1 MATID
6 AKERE
11 RRATIVVQS
20 GGILPQYYAFYN
32 LSVRYLAEQGMQA
45 FERYRARVDSGCFPD
60 ELIATVQTA
69 VGHAAALSRYFWPSI
84 SDSKRETAV
93 GQLRVERGKRL
104 RNSFKVTD
112 KSPLHRRPL
121 RNAWEHFDERLD
133 DYLLSVDAGVFMPT
147 GLIGEHTA
155 ADDPI
160 GHVFKLLDPDA
171 ECLVLLN
178 KKYFFGPI
186 RAEVR
191 RIVGLADCGFRNRN
205 LGA

>member
-1 MATID
+1 MQKID
-6 AKERE
+6 ANERE
-11 RRATIVVQS
+11 RRAAIVAEH
-20 GGILPQYYAFYN
+20 GGILPHFDAFYD
-32 LSVRYLAEQGMQA
+32 LSVRYLAEQSKQA
-45 FERYRARVDSGCFPD
+45 FGRYDGLIENDSPPD

-69 VGHAAALSRYFWPSI
+69 VGHSAALSRYFWPTTSM
-84 SDSKRETAV
+84 SERNTAI
-93 GQLRVERGKRL
+93 GRLRVGRGKRL
-104 RNSFKVTD
+104 RSTFKVAD
-112 KSPLHRRPL
+112 ESPLLRRPL

-147 GLIGEHTA
+147 GLIGEHTL

-186 RAEVR
+186 RAEVK
-191 RIVGLADCGFRNRN
+191 RIVDLADGQIENRQER
-205 LGA
+205 L

>member
-1 MATID
+1 MSVID
-6 AKERE
+6 TKERE

-20 GGILPQYYAFYN
+20 GGILPQYDAFYN
-32 LSVRYLAEQGMQA
+32 LSVSYLAEQGKQA
-45 FERYRARVDSGCFPD
+45 FDRYVGQVESGCSPD

-84 SDSKRETAV
+84 SRSERGTAV
-93 GQLRVERGKRL
+93 GQLRIERGKRL
-104 RNSFKVTD
+104 CNTFTVTD
-112 KSPLHRRPL
+112 ESPLHRRPL

-147 GLIGEHTA
+147 GLIGEHTV

-186 RAEVR
+186 RAEVK
-191 RIVGLADCGFRNRN
+191 RIVELAE
-205 LGA
+205 